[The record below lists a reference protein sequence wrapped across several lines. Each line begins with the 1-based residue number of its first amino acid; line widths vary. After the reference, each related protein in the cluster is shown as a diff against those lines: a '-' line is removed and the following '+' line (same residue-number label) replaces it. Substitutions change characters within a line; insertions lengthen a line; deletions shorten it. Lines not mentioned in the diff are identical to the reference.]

1 METIETIRDQLYAV
15 VNASS
20 DATLGEALNN
30 VNEQIYR
37 TILSG
42 LPKLNLISFTKCP
55 IRHSFASAARAG
67 FGTARISAALALWAS
82 QDGSSGY
89 PMLAVGRTSRG
100 FPCRVS
106 WLQNDQRYTI
116 ATFDPLS
123 GSPTSVPEEVDV
135 NWLIDALDSGTI
147 IPGSRLASLLEV
159 ALRQTG
165 VSVKHFGNNYGR
177 LQQAAAL
184 FQRLYSSEAPWEDIL
199 ICEDDEDSWLVAE
212 VRGES
217 LSYPIHLM
225 DMLLT
230 KAESSATMQG
240 YVDTSLNQRAPVV
253 LRPRSTLGETIL
265 DRRP

>member
-1 METIETIRDQLYAV
+1 
-15 VNASS
+15 
-20 DATLGEALNN
+20 
-30 VNEQIYR
+30 
-37 TILSG
+37 
-42 LPKLNLISFTKCP
+42 
-55 IRHSFASAARAG
+55 
-67 FGTARISAALALWAS
+67 
-82 QDGSSGY
+82 
-89 PMLAVGRTSRG
+89 
-100 FPCRVS
+100 VS

-184 FQRLYSSEAPWEDIL
+184 FQRLDGSEAPWEDIL